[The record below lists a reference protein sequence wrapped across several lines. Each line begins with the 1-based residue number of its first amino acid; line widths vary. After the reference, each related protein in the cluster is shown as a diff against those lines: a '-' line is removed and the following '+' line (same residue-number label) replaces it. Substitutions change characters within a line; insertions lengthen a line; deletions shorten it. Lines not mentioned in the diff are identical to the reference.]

1 MLNFTNKSIILENN
15 VLSLQCFLNYS
26 HKKMKVFNKKNSIWL
41 IILLMV
47 VAFSLLISLQFSYV
61 IRTKNIIHKQYS
73 DAVQRSLYRTVK
85 SIEEAEV
92 LTYIDESFKNDTP
105 EARKAKEAIKRA
117 SSEDIQHIIE
127 QHIDSIVTNNN
138 LLSPTQPN
146 TSISAATQ
154 KYNEKQ
160 YKRFIQ
166 AKSLMEIVTARLLND
181 SHNRDITTRI
191 DPYYLRD
198 QLSYN
203 LEQNGITSEFRFAV
217 TDKNNK
223 NIYRFN
229 EKTFDITSKDCFK
242 QQLFPSDKHANNL
255 YYLYIFFPNK
265 NKEFIPDIKILYPPF
280 FVTLLLLIT
289 CIVTIWYIFRQQ
301 RLNQIKNDFINNMT
315 HELKTPVAS
324 ISLASQML
332 NDPAVTKSPKML
344 EHISNIIKD
353 ETKRLTFQVDKVLQ
367 MSVFERENIKI
378 ELQENNI
385 NEIIQTIAENYSL
398 KIHSK
403 GGNLYTDLQ
412 AHNAFVN
419 IDEMHFGNIIYNL
432 LDNAVKYSRED
443 TPIIITIST
452 WNDNK
457 DNLFIAIEDNGI
469 GIKKEYQKHIFDK
482 FYRVPTGNRH
492 DIKGF
497 GLGLSYVK
505 KIVQLHKGQIKVES
519 EPNIGT
525 KFVIELKTIEI

>member
-1 MLNFTNKSIILENN
+1 
-15 VLSLQCFLNYS
+15 
-26 HKKMKVFNKKNSIWL
+26 MKIFNKKNSIWL
-41 IILLMV
+41 IVFLMV
-47 VAFSLLISLQFSYV
+47 VAFTLLISLQFSYV
-61 IRTKNIIHKQYS
+61 VRTKNIITNQYY

-85 SIEEAEV
+85 SVEEAEV
-92 LTYIDESFKNDTP
+92 LTYIDESLKNDTP
-105 EARKAKEAIKRA
+105 ETRKAKDAIKRA
-117 SSEDIQHIIE
+117 RSEDIQNIID
-127 QHIDSIVTNNN
+127 QHIDSIITANNN
-138 LLSPTQPN
+138 LLNSTQPN

-198 QLSYN
+198 QLTYN
-203 LEQNGITSEFRFAV
+203 LEQNGITSEFYFAV
-217 TDKNNK
+217 ADKNNK

-229 EKTFDITSKDCFK
+229 EKSFDITSAECFK
-242 QQLFPSDKHANNL
+242 QQLFPSDKHTNNP
-255 YYLYIFFPNK
+255 YFLYIYFPNK
-265 NKEFIPDIKILYPPF
+265 DNEFIPNLKILYPPF
-280 FVTLLLLIT
+280 FVTLLLLIV
-289 CIVTIWYIFRQQ
+289 CSLTIWYIFRQQ
-301 RLNQIKNDFINNMT
+301 QLNQIKNDFINNMT

-332 NDPAVTKSPKML
+332 NDPIVTKSPKML
-344 EHISNIIKD
+344 EHISNIIKE

-403 GGNLYTDLQ
+403 GGNLYTELY
-412 AHNAFVN
+412 AHNAFVD

-469 GIKKEYQKHIFDK
+469 GIKKEYLKHIFDK

-492 DIKGF
+492 DVKGF

-505 KIVQLHKGQIKVES
+505 KIIQLHKGNIKVES

-525 KFVIELKTIEI
+525 KFIIELKTKQL

>member
-1 MLNFTNKSIILENN
+1 MLKI
-15 VLSLQCFLNYS
+15 
-26 HKKMKVFNKKNSIWL
+26 KKNSFWVFTIL
-41 IILLMV
+41 ISI
-47 VAFSLLISLQFSYV
+47 AFFLLIWFQFTY
-61 IRTKNIIHKQYS
+61 IKHTRTIITNQFA

-92 LTYIDESFKNDTP
+92 MTYIDEAFKNDTP
-105 EARKAKEAIKRA
+105 EARKAKDAINQVR
-117 SSEDIQHIIE
+117 SENIQNIIE
-127 QHIDSIVTNNN
+127 QHIDSIIIANNN
-138 LLSPTQPN
+138 LLNTTIPN

-166 AKSLMEIVTARLLND
+166 VRSLIEIATAKLFKE
-181 SHNRDITTRI
+181 SHNHDITTRI

-198 QLSYN
+198 QLTYN
-203 LEQNGITSEFRFAV
+203 LEQNGIAGEYYFAIS
-217 TDKNNK
+217 DSKGK

-229 EKTFDITSKDCFK
+229 EKTFDITSCECYK
-242 QQLFPSDKHANNL
+242 QQLFPSDYQTKL
-255 YYLYIFFPNK
+255 PYYLYIYFPD
-265 NKEFIPDIKILYPPF
+265 KESKYIPNFKILYPPIA
-280 FVTLLLLIT
+280 VSILLLII
-289 CIVTIWYIFRQQ
+289 CSFTIWYILHQQ
-301 RLNQIKNDFINNMT
+301 RLNEIKNDFINNMT

-332 NDPAVTKSPKML
+332 SDSAVSKSPQML
-344 EHISNIIKD
+344 EHISKIIRD
-353 ETKRLTFQVDKVLQ
+353 ETKRLTFLVDKVLQ
-367 MSVFERENIKI
+367 MSIFERQNIKI

-385 NEIIQTIAENYSL
+385 NEILQTITENYSL

-403 GGNLYTDLQ
+403 GGNIYTELH

-419 IDEMHFGNIIYNL
+419 IDEMHFANVIYNL
-432 LDNAVKYSRED
+432 LDNAVKYSREE

-452 WNDNK
+452 WNEK
-457 DNLFIAIEDNGI
+457 DKLFIAIEDNGI
-469 GIKKEYQKHIFDK
+469 GIKKEYLKHIFDK

-505 KIVQLHKGQIKVES
+505 KIIKLHNGNIKVES

-525 KFVIELKTIEI
+525 KFVLELKTIAFE

>member
-1 MLNFTNKSIILENN
+1 
-15 VLSLQCFLNYS
+15 
-26 HKKMKVFNKKNSIWL
+26 MKIFNKKNSIWL
-41 IILLMV
+41 IVFLMV
-47 VAFSLLISLQFSYV
+47 VAFTLLISLQFSYV
-61 IRTKNIIHKQYS
+61 VRTKNIITNQYY

-85 SIEEAEV
+85 SVEEAEV
-92 LTYIDESFKNDTP
+92 LTYIDESLKNDTP
-105 EARKAKEAIKRA
+105 ETRKAKDAIKRA
-117 SSEDIQHIIE
+117 RSEDIQNIID
-127 QHIDSIVTNNN
+127 QHIDSIITANNN
-138 LLSPTQPN
+138 LLNSTQPN

-198 QLSYN
+198 QLTYN
-203 LEQNGITSEFRFAV
+203 LEQNGITSEFYFAV
-217 TDKNNK
+217 ADKNNK

-229 EKTFDITSKDCFK
+229 EKSFDITSAECFK
-242 QQLFPSDKHANNL
+242 QQLFPSDKHTNNP
-255 YYLYIFFPNK
+255 YFLYIYFPNK
-265 NKEFIPDIKILYPPF
+265 DNEFIPNLKILYPPF
-280 FVTLLLLIT
+280 FVTLLLLIV
-289 CIVTIWYIFRQQ
+289 CSLTIWYIFRQQ
-301 RLNQIKNDFINNMT
+301 QLNQIKNDFINNMT

-332 NDPAVTKSPKML
+332 NDPIVTKSPKML
-344 EHISNIIKD
+344 EHISNIIKE

-403 GGNLYTDLQ
+403 GGNLYTELY
-412 AHNAFVN
+412 AHNAFVD

-457 DNLFIAIEDNGI
+457 NNLFIAIEDNGI
-469 GIKKEYQKHIFDK
+469 GIKKEYLKHIFDK

-492 DIKGF
+492 DVKGF

-505 KIVQLHKGQIKVES
+505 KIIQLHKGNIKVES

-525 KFVIELKTIEI
+525 KFVIELKTKQL

>member
-1 MLNFTNKSIILENN
+1 
-15 VLSLQCFLNYS
+15 
-26 HKKMKVFNKKNSIWL
+26 MKIFNKKNSIWL
-41 IILLMV
+41 IVFLMV
-47 VAFSLLISLQFSYV
+47 VAFTLLISLQFSYV
-61 IRTKNIIHKQYS
+61 VRTKNIITNQYY

-85 SIEEAEV
+85 SVEEAEV
-92 LTYIDESFKNDTP
+92 LTYIDESLKNDTP
-105 EARKAKEAIKRA
+105 ETRKAKDAIKRA
-117 SSEDIQHIIE
+117 RSEDIQNIID
-127 QHIDSIVTNNN
+127 QHIDSIITANNN
-138 LLSPTQPN
+138 LLNSTQPN

-198 QLSYN
+198 QLTYN
-203 LEQNGITSEFRFAV
+203 LEQNGITSEFYFAV
-217 TDKNNK
+217 ADRNNK

-229 EKTFDITSKDCFK
+229 EKSFDITSAECFK
-242 QQLFPSDKHANNL
+242 QQLFPSDKHTNNP
-255 YYLYIFFPNK
+255 YFLYIFFPNK
-265 NKEFIPDIKILYPPF
+265 DNEFIPNLKILYPPF
-280 FVTLLLLIT
+280 FVTLLLLIV
-289 CIVTIWYIFRQQ
+289 CSLTIWYIFRQQ
-301 RLNQIKNDFINNMT
+301 QLNQIKNDFINNMT

-332 NDPAVTKSPKML
+332 NDPIVTKSPKML
-344 EHISNIIKD
+344 EHISNIIKE

-403 GGNLYTDLQ
+403 GGNLYTELY
-412 AHNAFVN
+412 AHNAFVD

-469 GIKKEYQKHIFDK
+469 GIKKEYLKHIFDK

-492 DIKGF
+492 DVKGF

-505 KIVQLHKGQIKVES
+505 KIIQLHKGNIKVES

-525 KFVIELKTIEI
+525 KFVIELKTKQL

>member
-1 MLNFTNKSIILENN
+1 
-15 VLSLQCFLNYS
+15 
-26 HKKMKVFNKKNSIWL
+26 MKIFNKKSSIWL
-41 IILLMV
+41 IVFLMV
-47 VAFSLLISLQFSYV
+47 VAFTLLISLQFSYV
-61 IRTKNIIHKQYS
+61 VRTKNIITNQYY

-85 SIEEAEV
+85 SVEEAEV
-92 LTYIDESFKNDTP
+92 LTYIDESLKNDTP
-105 EARKAKEAIKRA
+105 ETRKAKDAIKRA
-117 SSEDIQHIIE
+117 RSEDIQNIID
-127 QHIDSIVTNNN
+127 QHIDSIITANNN
-138 LLSPTQPN
+138 LLNSTQPN

-198 QLSYN
+198 QLTYN
-203 LEQNGITSEFRFAV
+203 LEQNGITNEFYFAV
-217 TDKNNK
+217 ADKNNK

-229 EKTFDITSKDCFK
+229 EKSFDITSAECFK
-242 QQLFPSDKHANNL
+242 QQLFPSDKHTNNP
-255 YYLYIFFPNK
+255 YFLYIYFPNK
-265 NKEFIPDIKILYPPF
+265 GNEFIPNLKILYPPF
-280 FVTLLLLIT
+280 FVTLLLLIV
-289 CIVTIWYIFRQQ
+289 CSLTIWYIFRQQ
-301 RLNQIKNDFINNMT
+301 QLNQIKNDFINNMT

-332 NDPAVTKSPKML
+332 NDPIVTKSPKML
-344 EHISNIIKD
+344 EHISNIIRE

-378 ELQENNI
+378 ELKENNI

-403 GGNLYTDLQ
+403 GGNLYTELH
-412 AHNAFVN
+412 AHNAFVD

-457 DNLFIAIEDNGI
+457 NNLFIAVEDNGI
-469 GIKKEYQKHIFDK
+469 GIKKEYIKHIFDK

-492 DIKGF
+492 DVKGF

-505 KIVQLHKGQIKVES
+505 KIIQLHKGNIKVES

-525 KFVIELKTIEI
+525 KFVIELKTKQL

>member
-1 MLNFTNKSIILENN
+1 MSKSKNTSFWLFTLVITI
-15 VLSLQCFLNYS
+15 
-26 HKKMKVFNKKNSIWL
+26 
-41 IILLMV
+41 
-47 VAFSLLISLQFSYV
+47 AFSLLLWLQFSYISR
-61 IRTKNIIHKQYS
+61 IRTTIINQFS

-85 SIEEAEV
+85 SVEEAEV

-105 EARKAKEAIKRA
+105 EARKAKEAIKKAR
-117 SSEDIQHIIE
+117 SEDIQNIIN
-127 QHIDSIVTNNN
+127 QHIDSIITNNSN
-138 LLSPTQPN
+138 LLSSTQPN

-166 AKSLMEIVTARLLND
+166 AKSLMEIVTAKLLND

-198 QLSYN
+198 QLTYN
-203 LEQNGITSEFRFAV
+203 LEQNGITNEFFFAV
-217 TDKNNK
+217 ADKNNK

-229 EKTFDITSKDCFK
+229 EKTFDITSADCFK
-242 QQLFPSDKHANNL
+242 QQLFPSDKHSDNL
-255 YYLYIFFPNK
+255 YFLYIFFPDK
-265 NKEFIPDIKILYPPF
+265 NSEFIPNLKILYPPF
-280 FVTLLLLIT
+280 LVTLLLLII
-289 CIVTIWYIFRQQ
+289 CIFTIWYIFRQQ
-301 RLNQIKNDFINNMT
+301 RLNEIKNDFINNMT

-332 NDPAVTKSPKML
+332 SDSAVSKSPQML
-344 EHISNIIKD
+344 EHISKIIRD
-353 ETKRLTFQVDKVLQ
+353 ETKRLTFLVDKVLQ
-367 MSVFERENIKI
+367 MSVFEQQNIKI

-398 KIHSK
+398 KVHSK
-403 GGNLYTDLQ
+403 GGNLYTELH

-419 IDEMHFGNIIYNL
+419 VDEMHFGNIIYNL

-452 WNDNK
+452 WNDHK

-469 GIKKEYQKHIFDK
+469 GIKKEYLKHIFDK

-497 GLGLSYVK
+497 GLGLPYVK
-505 KIVQLHKGQIKVES
+505 KIVKLHNGSIKVES
-519 EPNIGT
+519 EPDVGT
-525 KFVIELKTIEI
+525 KFVIELKNIEI

>member
-1 MLNFTNKSIILENN
+1 MKIL
-15 VLSLQCFLNYS
+15 L
-26 HKKMKVFNKKNSIWL
+26 KKNSIWIL
-41 IILLMV
+41 VSLMIIAFALLLS
-47 VAFSLLISLQFSYV
+47 FQFGYV
-61 IRTKNIIHKQYS
+61 IRTKNIITKQYS

-105 EARKAKEAIKRA
+105 EARKAKEAIKKAR
-117 SSEDIQHIIE
+117 SEDIQNIIE
-127 QHIDSIVTNNN
+127 QHIDSIITKNNN
-138 LLSPTQPN
+138 LLNANQPN

-166 AKSLMEIVTARLLND
+166 AKSLMEIVTAKLLND

-198 QLSYN
+198 QLTYN
-203 LEQNGITSEFRFAV
+203 LEQNGITSEFYFAV
-217 TDKNNK
+217 SDKNSK
-223 NIYRFN
+223 TIHRFN
-229 EKTFDITSKDCFK
+229 EKTFNITSTESFK
-242 QQLFPSDKHANNL
+242 QQLFPSDKETKNP
-255 YYLYIFFPNK
+255 YFLYIFFPNK
-265 NKEFIPDIKILYPPF
+265 NKEFIPNIKILYPPF
-280 FVTLLLLIT
+280 IITILLLII
-289 CIVTIWYIFRQQ
+289 CITTILYIFRQQ
-301 RLNQIKNDFINNMT
+301 KLNEIKTDFINNMT

-332 NDPAVTKSPKML
+332 NDSSVSKSPQML
-344 EHISNIIKD
+344 EHISKIIRD
-353 ETKRLTFQVDKVLQ
+353 ETKRLTFLVDKVLQ
-367 MSVFERENIKI
+367 MSIFEQQNIKI

-385 NEIIQTIAENYSL
+385 NEILQTITENYSL
-398 KIHSK
+398 KVHSK
-403 GGNLYTDLQ
+403 GGNLYTELH
-412 AHNAFVN
+412 AHNAFVE
-419 IDEMHFGNIIYNL
+419 IDEMHFANIIYNL
-432 LDNAVKYSRED
+432 LDNAVKYSREN

-452 WNDNK
+452 WNDK
-457 DNLFIAIEDNGI
+457 DKLYISIEDNGM
-469 GIKKEYQKHIFDK
+469 GIKKEYLKHIFDK

-505 KIVQLHKGQIKVES
+505 KIVKLHNGNIKVES

>member
-1 MLNFTNKSIILENN
+1 
-15 VLSLQCFLNYS
+15 
-26 HKKMKVFNKKNSIWL
+26 MKIFNKKNSIWL
-41 IILLMV
+41 IVFLMV
-47 VAFSLLISLQFSYV
+47 VAFTLLISLQFSYV
-61 IRTKNIIHKQYS
+61 VRTKNIITNQYY

-85 SIEEAEV
+85 SVEEAEV
-92 LTYIDESFKNDTP
+92 LTYIDESLKNDTP
-105 EARKAKEAIKRA
+105 ETRKAKDAIKRA
-117 SSEDIQHIIE
+117 RSEDIQNIID
-127 QHIDSIVTNNN
+127 QHIDSIITANNN
-138 LLSPTQPN
+138 LLNSTQPN

-198 QLSYN
+198 QLTYN
-203 LEQNGITSEFRFAV
+203 LEQNGITSEFYFAV
-217 TDKNNK
+217 ADKNNK

-229 EKTFDITSKDCFK
+229 EKSFDITSAECFK
-242 QQLFPSDKHANNL
+242 QQLFPSDKHTNNP
-255 YYLYIFFPNK
+255 YFLYIYFPNK
-265 NKEFIPDIKILYPPF
+265 DNEFIPNLKILYPPF
-280 FVTLLLLIT
+280 FVTLLLLIV
-289 CIVTIWYIFRQQ
+289 CSLTIWYIFRQQ
-301 RLNQIKNDFINNMT
+301 QLNQIKNDFINNMT

-332 NDPAVTKSPKML
+332 NDPIVTKSPKML
-344 EHISNIIKD
+344 EHISNIIKE

-403 GGNLYTDLQ
+403 GGNLYTELY
-412 AHNAFVN
+412 AHNAFVD

-469 GIKKEYQKHIFDK
+469 GIKKEYLKHIFDK

-492 DIKGF
+492 DVKGF

-505 KIVQLHKGQIKVES
+505 KIIQLHKGNIKVES

-525 KFVIELKTIEI
+525 KFVIELKTKQL

>member
-1 MLNFTNKSIILENN
+1 
-15 VLSLQCFLNYS
+15 
-26 HKKMKVFNKKNSIWL
+26 MKIFNKKNSIWL
-41 IILLMV
+41 IVFLMV
-47 VAFSLLISLQFSYV
+47 VAFTLLISLQFSYV
-61 IRTKNIIHKQYS
+61 VRTKNIITNQYY

-85 SIEEAEV
+85 SVEEAEV
-92 LTYIDESFKNDTP
+92 LTYIDESLKNDTP
-105 EARKAKEAIKRA
+105 ETRKAKDAIKRA
-117 SSEDIQHIIE
+117 RSEDIQNIID
-127 QHIDSIVTNNN
+127 QHIDSIITANNN
-138 LLSPTQPN
+138 LLNSTQPN

-198 QLSYN
+198 QLTYN
-203 LEQNGITSEFRFAV
+203 LEQNGITNEFYFAV
-217 TDKNNK
+217 ADKNNK

-229 EKTFDITSKDCFK
+229 EKSFDITSAECFK
-242 QQLFPSDKHANNL
+242 QQLFPSDKHTNNP
-255 YYLYIFFPNK
+255 YFLYIYFPNK
-265 NKEFIPDIKILYPPF
+265 GNEFIPNLKILYPPF
-280 FVTLLLLIT
+280 FVTLLLLIV
-289 CIVTIWYIFRQQ
+289 CSLTIWYIFRQQ
-301 RLNQIKNDFINNMT
+301 QLNQIKNDFINNMT

-332 NDPAVTKSPKML
+332 NDPIVTKSPKML
-344 EHISNIIKD
+344 EHISNIIKE

-378 ELQENNI
+378 ELKENNI

-403 GGNLYTDLQ
+403 GGNLYTELH
-412 AHNAFVN
+412 AHNAFVD

-457 DNLFIAIEDNGI
+457 NNLFIAVEDNGI
-469 GIKKEYQKHIFDK
+469 GIKKEYIKHIFDK

-492 DIKGF
+492 DVKGF

-505 KIVQLHKGQIKVES
+505 KIIQLHKGNIKVES

-525 KFVIELKTIEI
+525 KFVIELKTKQL

>member
-1 MLNFTNKSIILENN
+1 MSKSKNTSFWLFTLVITI
-15 VLSLQCFLNYS
+15 
-26 HKKMKVFNKKNSIWL
+26 
-41 IILLMV
+41 
-47 VAFSLLISLQFSYV
+47 AFSLLLWLQFSY
-61 IRTKNIIHKQYS
+61 ISRTRTTIINQFS

-85 SIEEAEV
+85 SVEEAEV

-105 EARKAKEAIKRA
+105 EARKAKEAIKKAR
-117 SSEDIQHIIE
+117 SEDIKNIIN
-127 QHIDSIVTNNN
+127 QHIDSIITNNSN
-138 LLSPTQPN
+138 LLSSTQPN

-166 AKSLMEIVTARLLND
+166 AKSLMEIVTAKLLND

-198 QLSYN
+198 QLTYN
-203 LEQNGITSEFRFAV
+203 LEQNGITNEFFFAV
-217 TDKNNK
+217 ADKNNK

-229 EKTFDITSKDCFK
+229 EKTFNITSADCFK
-242 QQLFPSDKHANNL
+242 QQLFPSDKHSDNL
-255 YYLYIFFPNK
+255 YFLYIFFPDK
-265 NKEFIPDIKILYPPF
+265 NSEFIPNLKILYPPF
-280 FVTLLLLIT
+280 LVTLLLLII
-289 CIVTIWYIFRQQ
+289 CIFTIWYIFRQQ
-301 RLNQIKNDFINNMT
+301 RLNEIKNDFINNMT

-332 NDPAVTKSPKML
+332 SDSAVSKSPQML
-344 EHISNIIKD
+344 EHISKIIRD
-353 ETKRLTFQVDKVLQ
+353 ETKRLTFLVDKVLQ
-367 MSVFERENIKI
+367 MSVFEQQNIKI

-403 GGNLYTDLQ
+403 GGNLYTELH

-419 IDEMHFGNIIYNL
+419 VDEMHFGNIIYNL

-452 WNDNK
+452 WNDHK

-469 GIKKEYQKHIFDK
+469 GIKKEYLKHIFDK

-497 GLGLSYVK
+497 GLGLPYVK
-505 KIVQLHKGQIKVES
+505 KIVKLHNGSIKVES
-519 EPNIGT
+519 EPDVGT
-525 KFVIELKTIEI
+525 KFVIELKNIEI

>member
-1 MLNFTNKSIILENN
+1 MSKSKNTSFWLFTLVITI
-15 VLSLQCFLNYS
+15 
-26 HKKMKVFNKKNSIWL
+26 
-41 IILLMV
+41 
-47 VAFSLLISLQFSYV
+47 AFSLLLWLQFSY
-61 IRTKNIIHKQYS
+61 ISRTRTTIINQFS

-85 SIEEAEV
+85 SVEEAEV

-105 EARKAKEAIKRA
+105 EARKAKEAIKKAR
-117 SSEDIQHIIE
+117 SEDIQNIIN
-127 QHIDSIVTNNN
+127 QHIDSIITNNSN
-138 LLSPTQPN
+138 LLSSTQPN

-166 AKSLMEIVTARLLND
+166 AKSLMEIVTAKLLND

-198 QLSYN
+198 QLTYN
-203 LEQNGITSEFRFAV
+203 LEQNGITNEFFFAV
-217 TDKNNK
+217 ADKNNK

-229 EKTFDITSKDCFK
+229 EKTFDITSADCFK
-242 QQLFPSDKHANNL
+242 QQLFPSDKHSDNL
-255 YYLYIFFPNK
+255 YFLYIFFPDK
-265 NKEFIPDIKILYPPF
+265 NSEFIPNLKILYPPF
-280 FVTLLLLIT
+280 LVTLLLLII
-289 CIVTIWYIFRQQ
+289 CIFTIWYIFRQQ
-301 RLNQIKNDFINNMT
+301 RLNEIKNDFINNMN

-332 NDPAVTKSPKML
+332 SDSAVSKSPQML
-344 EHISNIIKD
+344 EHISKIIRD
-353 ETKRLTFQVDKVLQ
+353 ETKRLTFLVDKVLQ
-367 MSVFERENIKI
+367 MSVFEQQNIKI

-403 GGNLYTDLQ
+403 GGNLYTELH

-419 IDEMHFGNIIYNL
+419 VDEMHFGNIIYNL

-452 WNDNK
+452 WNDHK

-469 GIKKEYQKHIFDK
+469 GIKKEYLKHIFDK

-497 GLGLSYVK
+497 GLGLPYVK
-505 KIVQLHKGQIKVES
+505 KIVKLHNGSIKVES
-519 EPNIGT
+519 EPDVGT
-525 KFVIELKTIEI
+525 KFVIELKNIEI

>member
-1 MLNFTNKSIILENN
+1 
-15 VLSLQCFLNYS
+15 
-26 HKKMKVFNKKNSIWL
+26 
-41 IILLMV
+41 
-47 VAFSLLISLQFSYV
+47 
-61 IRTKNIIHKQYS
+61 
-73 DAVQRSLYRTVK
+73 
-85 SIEEAEV
+85 
-92 LTYIDESFKNDTP
+92 
-105 EARKAKEAIKRA
+105 
-117 SSEDIQHIIE
+117 
-127 QHIDSIVTNNN
+127 
-138 LLSPTQPN
+138 
-146 TSISAATQ
+146 
-154 KYNEKQ
+154 
-160 YKRFIQ
+160 
-166 AKSLMEIVTARLLND
+166 
-181 SHNRDITTRI
+181 
-191 DPYYLRD
+191 
-198 QLSYN
+198 
-203 LEQNGITSEFRFAV
+203 
-217 TDKNNK
+217 
-223 NIYRFN
+223 
-229 EKTFDITSKDCFK
+229 
-242 QQLFPSDKHANNL
+242 
-255 YYLYIFFPNK
+255 
-265 NKEFIPDIKILYPPF
+265 
-280 FVTLLLLIT
+280 
-289 CIVTIWYIFRQQ
+289 
-301 RLNQIKNDFINNMT
+301 MT

-332 NDPAVTKSPKML
+332 NDPVVTKSPKML

-367 MSVFERENIKI
+367 MSVFERENIKM

-403 GGNLYTDLQ
+403 GGNLYTNLQ

-452 WNDNK
+452 WNNNK

>member
-1 MLNFTNKSIILENN
+1 M
-15 VLSLQCFLNYS
+15 
-26 HKKMKVFNKKNSIWL
+26 
-41 IILLMV
+41 
-47 VAFSLLISLQFSYV
+47 
-61 IRTKNIIHKQYS
+61 
-73 DAVQRSLYRTVK
+73 
-85 SIEEAEV
+85 
-92 LTYIDESFKNDTP
+92 
-105 EARKAKEAIKRA
+105 
-117 SSEDIQHIIE
+117 
-127 QHIDSIVTNNN
+127 
-138 LLSPTQPN
+138 
-146 TSISAATQ
+146 
-154 KYNEKQ
+154 
-160 YKRFIQ
+160 
-166 AKSLMEIVTARLLND
+166 
-181 SHNRDITTRI
+181 
-191 DPYYLRD
+191 
-198 QLSYN
+198 
-203 LEQNGITSEFRFAV
+203 
-217 TDKNNK
+217 
-223 NIYRFN
+223 
-229 EKTFDITSKDCFK
+229 
-242 QQLFPSDKHANNL
+242 
-255 YYLYIFFPNK
+255 
-265 NKEFIPDIKILYPPF
+265 
-280 FVTLLLLIT
+280 
-289 CIVTIWYIFRQQ
+289 
-301 RLNQIKNDFINNMT
+301 
-315 HELKTPVAS
+315 
-324 ISLASQML
+324 
-332 NDPAVTKSPKML
+332 
-344 EHISNIIKD
+344 
-353 ETKRLTFQVDKVLQ
+353 TFQVDKVLQ

-525 KFVIELKTIEI
+525 KFIIELKTIEI

>member
-1 MLNFTNKSIILENN
+1 MSKSKNTSFWLFTLVITI
-15 VLSLQCFLNYS
+15 
-26 HKKMKVFNKKNSIWL
+26 
-41 IILLMV
+41 
-47 VAFSLLISLQFSYV
+47 AFSLLLWLQFSY
-61 IRTKNIIHKQYS
+61 ISRTRTTIINQFS

-85 SIEEAEV
+85 SVEEAEV

-105 EARKAKEAIKRA
+105 EARKAKEAIKKAR
-117 SSEDIQHIIE
+117 SEDIQNIIN
-127 QHIDSIVTNNN
+127 QHIDSIITNNSN
-138 LLSPTQPN
+138 LLSSTQPN

-160 YKRFIQ
+160 YTRFIQ
-166 AKSLMEIVTARLLND
+166 AKSLMEIVTAKLLND

-198 QLSYN
+198 QLTYN
-203 LEQNGITSEFRFAV
+203 LEQNGITNEFFFAV
-217 TDKNNK
+217 ADKNNK

-229 EKTFDITSKDCFK
+229 EKTFDITSADCFK
-242 QQLFPSDKHANNL
+242 QQLFPSDKHSDNL
-255 YYLYIFFPNK
+255 YFLYIFFPDK
-265 NKEFIPDIKILYPPF
+265 NSEFIPNLKILYPPF
-280 FVTLLLLIT
+280 LVTLLLLII
-289 CIVTIWYIFRQQ
+289 CIFTIWYIFRQQ
-301 RLNQIKNDFINNMT
+301 RLNEIKNDFINNMT

-332 NDPAVTKSPKML
+332 SDSAVSKSPQML
-344 EHISNIIKD
+344 EHISKIIRD
-353 ETKRLTFQVDKVLQ
+353 ETKRLTFLVDKVLQ
-367 MSVFERENIKI
+367 MSVFEQQNIKI

-403 GGNLYTDLQ
+403 GGNLYTELH

-419 IDEMHFGNIIYNL
+419 VDEMHFGNIIYNL

-452 WNDNK
+452 WNDHK

-469 GIKKEYQKHIFDK
+469 GIKKEYLKHIFDK

-497 GLGLSYVK
+497 GLGLPYVK
-505 KIVQLHKGQIKVES
+505 KIVKLHNGSIKVES
-519 EPNIGT
+519 EPDVGT
-525 KFVIELKTIEI
+525 KFVIELKNIEI

>member
-1 MLNFTNKSIILENN
+1 
-15 VLSLQCFLNYS
+15 
-26 HKKMKVFNKKNSIWL
+26 
-41 IILLMV
+41 MV
-47 VAFSLLISLQFSYV
+47 VAFTLLISLQFSYV
-61 IRTKNIIHKQYS
+61 VRTKNIITNQYY

-85 SIEEAEV
+85 SVEEAEV
-92 LTYIDESFKNDTP
+92 LTYIDESLKNDTP
-105 EARKAKEAIKRA
+105 ETRKAKDAIKRA
-117 SSEDIQHIIE
+117 RSEDIQNIID
-127 QHIDSIVTNNN
+127 QHIDSIITANNN
-138 LLSPTQPN
+138 LLNSTQPN

-198 QLSYN
+198 QLTYN
-203 LEQNGITSEFRFAV
+203 LEQNGITNEFYFAV
-217 TDKNNK
+217 ADKNNK

-229 EKTFDITSKDCFK
+229 EKSFDITSAECFK
-242 QQLFPSDKHANNL
+242 QQLFPSDKHTNNP
-255 YYLYIFFPNK
+255 YFLYIYFPNK
-265 NKEFIPDIKILYPPF
+265 DNEFIPNLKILYPPF
-280 FVTLLLLIT
+280 FVTLLLLIV
-289 CIVTIWYIFRQQ
+289 CSLTIWYIFRQQ
-301 RLNQIKNDFINNMT
+301 QLNQIKNDFINNMT

-332 NDPAVTKSPKML
+332 NDPIVTKSPKML
-344 EHISNIIKD
+344 EHISNIIKE

-378 ELQENNI
+378 ELKENNI

-403 GGNLYTDLQ
+403 GGNLYTELY
-412 AHNAFVN
+412 AHNAFVD

-457 DNLFIAIEDNGI
+457 NNLFIAVEDNGI
-469 GIKKEYQKHIFDK
+469 GIKKEYIKHIFDK

-492 DIKGF
+492 DVKGF

-505 KIVQLHKGQIKVES
+505 KIIQLHKGNIKVES

-525 KFVIELKTIEI
+525 KFVIELKTKQL

>member
-1 MLNFTNKSIILENN
+1 ML
-15 VLSLQCFLNYS
+15 
-26 HKKMKVFNKKNSIWL
+26 KK
-41 IILLMV
+41 
-47 VAFSLLISLQFSYV
+47 Q
-61 IRTKNIIHKQYS
+61 TKNTFWLFFGLIAIAFTLLLWYQFGFVNHTRTIIIKQFS

-92 LTYIDESFKNDTP
+92 MTYIDESFKNDTP
-105 EARKAKEAIKRA
+105 EAKKAKDAINQVR
-117 SSEDIQHIIE
+117 SENIQNIIE
-127 QHIDSIVTNNN
+127 QHIDSIITANNN
-138 LLSPTQPN
+138 LLNTTKPN

-166 AKSLMEIVTARLLND
+166 VRSLIEIATAKLFKESL
-181 SHNRDITTRI
+181 NRDITTRI

-198 QLSYN
+198 QLTYN
-203 LEQNGITSEFRFAV
+203 LEQNGISSEYHFAIS
-217 TDKNNK
+217 DNKCK

-229 EKTFDITSKDCFK
+229 EKTFDITSKDCYK
-242 QQLFPSDKHANNL
+242 QQLFPSDKYTSTP
-255 YYLYIFFPNK
+255 YYLYIYFPNK
-265 NKEFIPDIKILYPPF
+265 ESEYIPNFKILYPPLT
-280 FVTLLLLIT
+280 VSILLLII
-289 CIVTIWYIFRQQ
+289 CSFTIWYILHQQ
-301 RLNQIKNDFINNMT
+301 RLNEIKNDFINNMT

-332 NDPAVTKSPKML
+332 SDSAVSKSPQML
-344 EHISNIIKD
+344 DHISKIIRD
-353 ETKRLTFQVDKVLQ
+353 ETKRLTFLVDKVLQ
-367 MSVFERENIKI
+367 MSVFERKDIKI

-398 KIHSK
+398 KVNSK
-403 GGNLYTDLQ
+403 GGNLYTELH
-412 AHNAFVN
+412 AHNAFVE

-452 WNDNK
+452 WNDK
-457 DNLFIAIEDNGI
+457 DRLYISVEDNGI

-505 KIVQLHKGQIKVES
+505 KIIKLHKGNIKVES

-525 KFVIELKTIEI
+525 KFVIDLKTIEI